1 MRIAQL
7 EQVEAARK
15 EVERVRLQAEYVA
28 AISEVYVD
36 VIKEDEEPFFGS
48 EDPDLDDKT
57 EPYETEASIEP
68 GRSISGKT
76 FVMESESVNP
86 RATVLTDVKLEY
98 PSEPA
103 REQFE
108 DILSKNGR
116 ISSPNCSRET
126 EYCLTPVRVQ

>member
-28 AISEVYVD
+28 AAAISEVYED
-36 VIKEDEEPFFGS
+36 VIKEDEEQYFGS

-57 EPYETEASIEP
+57 EPYETEPSIEP
-68 GRSISGKT
+68 GRSISRKT

-108 DILSKNGR
+108 DIL
-116 ISSPNCSRET
+116 
-126 EYCLTPVRVQ
+126 

>member
-76 FVMESESVNP
+76 FVCLLYTSPSP
-86 RATVLTDVKLEY
+86 RDA
-98 PSEPA
+98 
-103 REQFE
+103 
-108 DILSKNGR
+108 
-116 ISSPNCSRET
+116 
-126 EYCLTPVRVQ
+126 

>member
-28 AISEVYVD
+28 AAAISEVYED
-36 VIKEDEEPFFGS
+36 VIKEDEEQYFGS

-57 EPYETEASIEP
+57 EPYETEPSIEP
-68 GRSISGKT
+68 GSSISGKT

-108 DILSKNGR
+108 DIL
-116 ISSPNCSRET
+116 
-126 EYCLTPVRVQ
+126 

>member
-28 AISEVYVD
+28 AISEVYED
-36 VIKEDEEPFFGS
+36 VIKEDEEQYFGS

-57 EPYETEASIEP
+57 EPYETEPSIEP

-76 FVMESESVNP
+76 SVVESESVNP
-86 RATVLTDVKLEY
+86 WATVLTDVKLEY

-116 ISSPNCSRET
+116 VS
-126 EYCLTPVRVQ
+126 